1 MENYRYYDKNTFYLP
16 WHSSFMIRHTLE
28 DWGNA
33 GQNMA
38 GSIENTT
45 VLTTKTHGQNR
56 DKGKGV
62 GRIP

>member
-38 GSIENTT
+38 ESLRITT
-45 VLTTKTHGQNR
+45 ISTAKAHS
-56 DKGKGV
+56 
-62 GRIP
+62 

>member
-16 WHSSFMIRHTLE
+16 RHSSFMIMHTFE
-28 DWGNA
+28 DWGNT

-45 VLTTKTHGQNR
+45 VLTTKAHGQNR
-56 DKGKGV
+56 DKGKGF
-62 GRIP
+62 GRNP